1 MRMKR
6 SLFQLTLIHFREF
19 IREPGILFWS
29 IAFPILIAWVLGVAF
44 TRKPETI
51 HTIPLVC
58 TTGAINP
65 DIRSFLIASP
75 PDSLNKGQ
83 RSFSRVFENDEFGKT
98 TFRFI
103 ITSWDSAIL
112 MIKRGKTQLI
122 LKDDGLRTEFHFDS
136 RSSDAKLIYITLSA
150 LIRNGQSL
158 IYPTEIKPLTRV
170 GTRYV
175 DFLVPGLLA
184 MGMMN
189 SLFWGICY
197 NLIEMRMKKLLR
209 RMVATPMKK
218 WEFLLSH
225 FLARMSLSIV
235 ESIILLGFSYAYF
248 GITIQGSLLA
258 FALIFV
264 SGVFCFGGI
273 SVLIASRVGNTR
285 VGASLVNAF
294 TMPMTVLSGVFFSYH
309 NFPDVIIPFIRA
321 LPLTMLADSIRG
333 IFIEGAGIQEMI
345 VPAIVLNMIGVVTFF
360 LGLRFYRWY

>member
-1 MRMKR
+1 MKR

-44 TRKPETI
+44 TRKPETLQ
-51 HTIPLVC
+51 TIPLVR
-58 TTGAINP
+58 TTGSLSP
-65 DIRSFLIASP
+65 GLTSFLAQAST
-75 PDSLNKGQ
+75 DSMHKETQALI
-83 RSFSRVFENDEFGKT
+83 RMVENDELGKT
-98 TFRFI
+98 TFRI
-103 ITSWDSAIL
+103 VPTTWDSAIL
-112 MIKRGKTQLI
+112 MIKRGKAQLI
-122 LKDDGLRTEFHFDS
+122 IKDDGKNTEYHFDS

-150 LIRNGQSL
+150 MLKSGKFPVQ
-158 IYPTEIKPLTRV
+158 PAEIKPLTRV

-225 FLARMSLSIV
+225 FLARMSLCII
-235 ESIILLGFSYAYF
+235 ESLILLGFSYAYF
-248 GITIQGSLLA
+248 GISIQGSILA
-258 FALIFV
+258 FTLIFI

-309 NFPDVIIPFIRA
+309 NFPDVIVPFIRA
-321 LPLTMLADSIRG
+321 LPLTMLADSIRS
-333 IFIEGAGIQEMI
+333 IFIEGAGIPEMI
-345 VPAIVLNMIGVVTFF
+345 IPIVVLNLVGLTTFL
-360 LGLRFYRWY
+360 LGLKFYRWY